1 MDNDAAMY
9 IKNGDYNSACE
20 IADEYYEQFKLDES
34 EEILNEMYDKL
45 IDEYG
50 TGSEEA
56 IRCLK
61 KIALVNREKHNF
73 DYALSLYNTVLE
85 WYDQN
90 DMLYE
95 SNALDTMAEIATIFN
110 HYNRYDEAY
119 TLLGKA
125 YDISSETYGK
135 NDSESCH
142 ILFEIAD
149 CCEELGRYEEA
160 VLCYEQL
167 IETYESDKND
177 CSESLALAYNGLSY
191 TYRKM
196 GQLEKAKELCEKA
209 VEIMKENGAQDSE
222 VPPVK

>member
-56 IRCLK
+56 IRCLS
-61 KIALVNREKHNF
+61 KIALVNQEKHNF

-95 SNALDTMAEIATIFN
+95 SNALNTMVEIATIFN

-119 TLLGKA
+119 ALLGKA

-135 NDSESCH
+135 ND
-142 ILFEIAD
+142 
-149 CCEELGRYEEA
+149 
-160 VLCYEQL
+160 
-167 IETYESDKND
+167 IE
-177 CSESLALAYNGLSY
+177 
-191 TYRKM
+191 
-196 GQLEKAKELCEKA
+196 
-209 VEIMKENGAQDSE
+209 
-222 VPPVK
+222 

>member
-1 MDNDAAMY
+1 
-9 IKNGDYNSACE
+9 
-20 IADEYYEQFKLDES
+20 
-34 EEILNEMYDKL
+34 
-45 IDEYG
+45 
-50 TGSEEA
+50 
-56 IRCLK
+56 
-61 KIALVNREKHNF
+61 
-73 DYALSLYNTVLE
+73 
-85 WYDQN
+85 
-90 DMLYE
+90 MLYE

-191 TYRKM
+191 TYRKWDSLKK
-196 GQLEKAKELCEKA
+196 QRSCAKKPLK
-209 VEIMKENGAQDSE
+209 
-222 VPPVK
+222 